1 MVKKKFAKIITATL
15 VALMIMGMTVV
26 ANAEDDNNNA
36 TPAQQTIIQEV
47 VAFNDGEVVAAPAM
61 NANLLVKE
69 VPVAADAPAAPAANQ
84 APAVENVADENVPQ
98 ASAKQVENVSDE
110 AVPQASAAEESSF
123 SWLWLIILIVAIAA
137 AITGYTIYRKNRV
150 EE

>member
-1 MVKKKFAKIITATL
+1 MVKIKFAKIITATL

-47 VAFNDGEVVAAPAM
+47 VAFNDGEVVEAPAM

-84 APAVENVADENVPQ
+84 APAVENV
-98 ASAKQVENVSDE
+98 SDE
-110 AVPQASAAEESSF
+110 AVPQASAADESHT
-123 SWLWLIILIVAIAA
+123 SWLWLIILIVAVAA
-137 AITGYTIYRKNRV
+137 AITGYTIYRKNKSASDM
-150 EE
+150 